1 MENISLDDLN
11 FGLTFNNFDPDQVQ
25 VEETIN
31 AVFVVD
37 KSPSVNSYIG
47 DLNNAFNDF
56 IQTMQQSHVHD
67 RLFVSIVEFNEN
79 VEVNKGFQ
87 PIVGIPVTTFVP
99 SGRGTALYD
108 AVAAGIQNAVEYRN
122 NLENSGINVKTLLF
136 VITDGEDNSSQ
147 RGSALAV
154 KEKLAEIKKDEAKA
168 FSFTSILFGVGNQA
182 NFENAQ
188 KEMGIEHLGKVGQTG
203 AEIRKMIS
211 FISSS
216 ISKSSSGA
224 NPVIDLNF

>member
-1 MENISLDDLN
+1 MEANFDDLN
-11 FGLTFNNFDPDQVQ
+11 LGLNFNNFDPDSIQ

-31 AVFVVD
+31 AVFVCDV
-37 KSPSVNSYIG
+37 SPSVSAYIN

-67 RLFVSIVEFNEN
+67 RLFVSIVEFNEK
-79 VEVNKGFQ
+79 VSVKSGFQ
-87 PIVGIPVTTFVP
+87 PIIGVPVTTFTP

-108 AVAAGIQNAVEYRN
+108 AVAAGIKNAIEYRE

-136 VITDGEDNSSQ
+136 VITDGEDNYSQ
-147 RGSALAV
+147 HGAAKAV
-154 KEKLAEIKKDEAKA
+154 KDKLEEIKKDESKA

-182 NFENAQ
+182 DFEYAQ
-188 KEMGIEHLGKVGQTG
+188 KEMGIDLLAKVGQTG
-203 AEIRKMIS
+203 SEIRKMIS

-224 NPVIDLNF
+224 NPIDVTF